1 MLSRQMRAEFD
12 KRGVVY
18 LRGAFSED
26 AAAAMR
32 RRVWARLARLGVLE
46 HDQSTWAAAPVTGLN
61 KAIKR
66 DAVFTAVGS
75 PPRGA
80 RSGRRP
86 GAAQQYMPVAV
97 AGSDYRHR

>member
-1 MLSRQMRAEFD
+1 VLSRQMRAEFD
-12 KRGVVY
+12 QRGVVY

-66 DAVFTAVGS
+66 SGS
-75 PPRGA
+75 A
-80 RSGRRP
+80 
-86 GAAQQYMPVAV
+86 
-97 AGSDYRHR
+97 